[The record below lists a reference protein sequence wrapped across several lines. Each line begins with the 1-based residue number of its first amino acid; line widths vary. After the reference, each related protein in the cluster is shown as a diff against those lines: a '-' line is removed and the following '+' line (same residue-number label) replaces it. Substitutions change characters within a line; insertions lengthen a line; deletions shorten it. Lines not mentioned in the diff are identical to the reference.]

1 MTWVWPV
8 ELVYITSP
16 FNPKRKHPISGVI
29 KPHNGADFRAHT
41 GTPIYAVHSGVVTLS
56 GWNSVAGNWVW
67 VAHEG
72 GYRTQYHHLSKRLV
86 AAGQRMY
93 AGQQVG
99 LAGATGQVAGAHLHF
114 EVRYQGVPID
124 PVPFLT
130 DRVKPPKPQPEPEP
144 EPEPTHENED
154 DMNYRDMI
162 IAAYHEY
169 LHRAPGDRELSPRL
183 LRIADQT
190 TQEQREARLRAEIA
204 AIRTSP
210 EALQKAGK

>member
-41 GTPIYAVHSGVVTLS
+41 GTPIYAVHSGTVTLS
-56 GWNSVAGNWVW
+56 GWNRVAGNWVW

-86 AAGQRMY
+86 AAGQRVY

-114 EVRYQGVPID
+114 EVRYKGVPVD

-144 EPEPTHENED
+144 TPIETED
-154 DMNYRDMI
+154 DVNYRDGI
-162 IAAYHEY
+162 IAAYYEY
-169 LHRAPGDRELSPRL
+169 LKRAPSESEISPRL
-183 LRIADQT
+183 LRVVTQITQAD
-190 TQEQREARLRAEIA
+190 RESRLRAEIES
-204 AIRTSP
+204 IKNSD
-210 EALQKAGK
+210 EAKRKAGTK